1 MLDPFTMAMIG
12 ASVGALS
19 NPKKPLKG
27 ALIGGTMGYAGGSA
41 LGGSGGL
48 LGSSSSPLSAG
59 GISNGAV
66 TNALAGGDVGKGL
79 AINGSALA
87 GSSAAPGS
95 TAFWQ
100 GANTAGVGN
109 GLNVSNAMG
118 GVPGT
123 GAFEASMGLNKAY
136 NAGSAAGLP
145 GSGTIESV
153 MGQAGADGVFRN
165 SDYFANI
172 MGSPVYTGNEGLL
185 SQIGTGANSIFDTAK
200 TELGDS
206 ITPQNLIGVSN
217 ILSNMNSMPR
227 PVASNMGGSQITGTP
242 PKFEPFQTGQVYTRK
257 RGNR

>member
-27 ALIGGTMGYAGGSA
+27 ALVGGTMGYAGGSA
-41 LGGSGGL
+41 LGGGGL
-48 LGSSSSPLSAG
+48 LGGGAAGGSGLASAG
-59 GISNGAV
+59 VPSSIGGSNVLSGA
-66 TNALAGGDVGKGL
+66 AG
-79 AINGSALA
+79 ASAT
-87 GSSAAPGS
+87 PGS

-200 TELGDS
+200 AEFGDS
-206 ITPQNLIGVSN
+206 LTPKNLIGVSN
-217 ILSNMNSMPR
+217 ILSNMANTPR

-242 PKFEPFQTGQVYTRK
+242 PKFEPFQTGQVNTRK